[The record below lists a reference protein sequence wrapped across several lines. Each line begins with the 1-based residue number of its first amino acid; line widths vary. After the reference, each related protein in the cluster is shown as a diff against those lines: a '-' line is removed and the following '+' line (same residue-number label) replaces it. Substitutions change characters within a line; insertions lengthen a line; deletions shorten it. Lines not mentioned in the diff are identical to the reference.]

1 MANGCILLQ
10 FSVITPKEYANIQRF
25 AGAPG

>member
-1 MANGCILLQ
+1 MANGCILFQ
-10 FSVITPKEYANIQRF
+10 FSVTTPKEYANIQIF